1 MTNPHRN
8 RTLVLNNKI
17 GTPTQVTNDIRA
29 EDTQVKSEA
38 IKTDPED
45 GKDSVQRPT
54 GWVTKRDRHM
64 QLINSSIYDKETL
77 SRNKAIE
84 ETRKQKSL
92 RRDQREKQKIQR
104 HLNTLSVHTNQNK
117 ATPTAHE
124 LLINGL
130 RFHVLDGGSK
140 LARIRG
146 ESVNSK
152 QHIHL
157 SSRHIGAADSASA
170 TPKQATIGGVTFI
183 RSKNGNLYRSGM
195 VKAKKSVHLLFDM
208 PPGRTHSFQRSRPA
222 DGYRT
227 SIKFKTISEPCK
239 RFSLTGTLSFI
250 PSKQS

>member
-1 MTNPHRN
+1 MANPHRN

-17 GTPTQVTNDIRA
+17 GTPTQVTNDPRA
-29 EDTQVKSEA
+29 EDTRLKPEA
-38 IKTDPED
+38 TKAEPKD
-45 GKDSVQRPT
+45 GKDAVQQPT

-64 QLINSSIYDKETL
+64 QLINSSIYDKETQF
-77 SRNKAIE
+77 RNKAIE

-92 RRDQREKQKIQR
+92 RRDQHEKQKIQR
-104 HLNTLSVHTNQNK
+104 HLNTLSVHTDQNN
-117 ATPTAHE
+117 ATPTVHE

-146 ESVNSK
+146 ESANNK
-152 QHIHL
+152 YYIHL

-170 TPKQATIGGVTFI
+170 TPKQATIGGVAFL
-183 RSKNGNLYRSGM
+183 RSKNGNLYRSGII
-195 VKAKKSVHLLFDM
+195 KAKKSVHRLFDV
-208 PPGRTHSFQRSRPA
+208 PLRGTYSLQRSRPA

-227 SIKFKTISEPCK
+227 STKFKKISEPCK